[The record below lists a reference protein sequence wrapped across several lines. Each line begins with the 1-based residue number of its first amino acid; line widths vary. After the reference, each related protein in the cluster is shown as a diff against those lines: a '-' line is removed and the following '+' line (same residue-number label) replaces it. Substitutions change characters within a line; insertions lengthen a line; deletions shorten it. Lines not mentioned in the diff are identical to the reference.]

1 MAKAGI
7 LLNDFRN
14 LRIVGLAENEML
26 MGPIP
31 RISDLL
37 RLRSERKRQ
46 DDPIEQGEKND
57 ARDNPVYR
65 EELGYPH
72 SLETHALQD
81 GLPAPGIVGTATRA
95 VKPHLRTC

>member
-1 MAKAGI
+1 M
-7 LLNDFRN
+7 LNDFRN
-14 LRIVGLAENEML
+14 LRVVGLAENEML

-31 RISDLL
+31 RISDPL

-46 DDPIEQGEKND
+46 NDPIEQSYKND

-72 SLETHALQD
+72 SLETHACKMDSPRLVLWALLEGQSNVICV
-81 GLPAPGIVGTATRA
+81 PVR
-95 VKPHLRTC
+95 